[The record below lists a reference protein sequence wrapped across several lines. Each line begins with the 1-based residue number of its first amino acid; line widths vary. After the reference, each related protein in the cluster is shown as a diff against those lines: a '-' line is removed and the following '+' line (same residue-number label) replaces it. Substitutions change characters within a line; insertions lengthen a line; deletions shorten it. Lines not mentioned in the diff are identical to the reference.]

1 MTISERKRD
10 RSVMMSSVMPS
21 LKYCC
26 SGLPLML
33 SNGSTAIDGGS
44 VVTLGRRDRP
54 RANDAVDARGLG
66 DVLKGLSTK
75 ILEASADLVFH
86 IIVGGAGDQYAGWLG
101 FAFQTG
107 SNVHDIAIAI
117 ATLNDHI
124 AQIHADTKHDASIIG
139 LTFIRLG
146 HRMLQINGALHGI
159 DRTAELYQNA
169 IVGDLEDTLSMP
181 SHKRL
186 Q

>member
-1 MTISERKRD
+1 
-10 RSVMMSSVMPS
+10 
-21 LKYCC
+21 
-26 SGLPLML
+26 ML
-33 SNGSTAIDGGS
+33 SNGSTAIDGVS
-44 VVTLGRRDRP
+44 VVTLARRDRP

-66 DVLKGLSTK
+66 DEGLSTK

-86 IIVGGAGDQYAGWLG
+86 TLVGGRRSVCGWLG

-146 HRMLQINGALHGI
+146 HHMLQINGALHGI
-159 DRTAELYQNA
+159 DSTAELYQNA
-169 IVGDLEDTLSMP
+169 IVGDLEDTPSMP